1 MRLRF
6 LLFLLILLRFL
17 HLIFYRFS
25 YVPLMIFP
33 CTSSPFTIL
42 LLALYGIYGA
52 SCPCVDSTTLHHT
65 HIQPSCLRYSLHH
78 LSSYPPSF
86 QTVNQVDCSLP
97 GHCGFILL
105 LPPVEIFVVR
115 ACKRRISSCERR
127 LRGDTTD
134 CILVAWELRE
144 ESCVRGD
151 NVEIGGWRGAR
162 FAR

>member
-1 MRLRF
+1 MLLRGLILPLVRSLPLLLLFRCLLFRYLVRLLLLLVLLLCLRLRF

-25 YVPLMIFP
+25 CVSLMIFP

-42 LLALYGIYGA
+42 LLALDGIYGA

-78 LSSYPPSF
+78 LSSYPRSF
-86 QTVNQVDCSLP
+86 QTVNQVDCPLP

-105 LPPVEIFVVR
+105 LPPVELFVVR
-115 ACKRRISSCERR
+115 A
-127 LRGDTTD
+127 
-134 CILVAWELRE
+134 
-144 ESCVRGD
+144 
-151 NVEIGGWRGAR
+151 
-162 FAR
+162 